1 LTVEHPS
8 LAEIFAGVLT
18 ALLVFAS
25 PVCAQ
30 RKETS
35 LDAGAV
41 ALRYADTL
49 NAGAA
54 TITPRAAA
62 QWARGAAE
70 VTGTYSQFT
79 TGGWSAQ
86 GALSGSLFAPTASG
100 FLAEVAGFAGG
111 STHHDGTRTGQVL
124 ANGRLH
130 FMRTRGELFLGA
142 GGGRTWVGGGSRSVF
157 LGEAG
162 MSSMIREVDATLTAS
177 PTMVE
182 DSIKYVDGQLS
193 LFWAR
198 ERLDLGALIGTRF
211 GDQLTSL
218 GGTAK
223 TWGNLTAVASLT
235 PRFALVVSGGT
246 YPIDPTQGFPGGRF
260 VSASIR
266 LATRRVSDAPL
277 PQAEQARAGTGDTEG
292 APTVTSF
299 VAERGHAG
307 RVTLRVKAPLA
318 QLVEVSGDFT
328 NWTPVRLERA
338 SDGLWSGTFPIS
350 RGKYQLN
357 LRLDGGKW
365 LVPPGLL
372 SMLDEFGGSVG
383 LLVIE

>member
-1 LTVEHPS
+1 LRVEHPS

-18 ALLVFAS
+18 ALLIFAS
-25 PVCAQ
+25 PVNAQ
-30 RKETS
+30 RTETS
-35 LDAGAV
+35 LDVGAV

-54 TITPRAAA
+54 TIAPRATADWGRA
-62 QWARGAAE
+62 VAD
-70 VTGTYSQFT
+70 VTGTYSQFAS
-79 TGGWSAQ
+79 GGWSTQ
-86 GALSGSLFAPTASG
+86 GALSGSLFAPTTLG

-111 STHHDGTRTGQVL
+111 SAHHDGTRTGQVL

-162 MSSMIREVDATLTAS
+162 VSTTIRQVGATLTAS
-177 PTMVE
+177 PAIVE
-182 DSIKYVDGQLS
+182 DSIKYLDAQLS
-193 LFWAR
+193 LSLSR
-198 ERLDLGALIGTRF
+198 DRLDLGALVGTRL

-218 GGTAK
+218 GGTAR

-260 VSASIR
+260 VSANIR
-266 LATRRVSDAPL
+266 LATRRLRETSPV
-277 PQAEQARAGTGDTEG
+277 QTEQAQVETGATEG
-292 APTVTSF
+292 GPTVTRF
-299 VAERGHAG
+299 AAERSHAG
-307 RVTLRVKAPLA
+307 WVTLRVNAPRA

-328 NWTPVRLERA
+328 NWTPLRLERA
-338 SDGLWSGTFPIS
+338 SDGLWSATFPINP
-350 RGKYQLN
+350 GKYQMN

>member
-1 LTVEHPS
+1 LRVEHPS

-18 ALLVFAS
+18 ALLIFAS
-25 PVCAQ
+25 PVNAQ
-30 RKETS
+30 SIETS
-35 LDAGAV
+35 LDVGAV

-54 TITPRAAA
+54 TITPRAVAD
-62 QWARGAAE
+62 WGRGVAE
-70 VTGTYSQFT
+70 ATGTYSQFRS
-79 TGGWSAQ
+79 GGWSTQ
-86 GALSGSLFAPTASG
+86 GALSGSLFAPTSLG

-111 STHHDGTRTGQVL
+111 SAHHDGTRTGQVL
-124 ANGRLH
+124 ASGRLH

-162 MSSMIREVDATLTAS
+162 MSTMIRQLGATLTAS
-177 PTMVE
+177 PAIVD
-182 DSIKYVDGQLS
+182 DSIKYLDGQLS
-193 LFWAR
+193 LSWSR
-198 ERLDLGALIGTRF
+198 DRVDLGTLVGTRL

-266 LATRRVSDAPL
+266 LTTRRGRVTSPVQTEPA
-277 PQAEQARAGTGDTEG
+277 QAETG
-292 APTVTSF
+292 APEGVPSVTSF
-299 VAERGHAG
+299 AAERSHAG
-307 RVTLRVKAPLA
+307 WLTLRVKAPRA
-318 QLVEVSGDFT
+318 KLVEVSGDFT

-338 SDGLWSGTFPIS
+338 SDGLWSATFPINP
-350 RGKYQLN
+350 GKYQMN

>member
-1 LTVEHPS
+1 
-8 LAEIFAGVLT
+8 VLT
-18 ALLVFAS
+18 ALLIFAS
-25 PVCAQ
+25 PVNAQ
-30 RKETS
+30 RTETS
-35 LDAGAV
+35 LDVGAV

-54 TITPRAAA
+54 TIAPRATADWGRA
-62 QWARGAAE
+62 VAD
-70 VTGTYSQFT
+70 VTGTYSQFAS
-79 TGGWSAQ
+79 GGWSTQ
-86 GALSGSLFAPTASG
+86 GALSGSLFAPTTLG

-111 STHHDGTRTGQVL
+111 SAHHDGTRTGQVL

-162 MSSMIREVDATLTAS
+162 VSTTIRQVGATLTAS
-177 PTMVE
+177 PAIVE
-182 DSIKYVDGQLS
+182 DSIKYLDAQLS
-193 LFWAR
+193 LSLSR
-198 ERLDLGALIGTRF
+198 DRLDLGALVGTRL

-218 GGTAK
+218 GGTAR
-223 TWGNLTAVASLT
+223 TWGNLTAVASMT
-235 PRFALVVSGGT
+235 PRVALVVSGGT

-266 LATRRVSDAPL
+266 LATRRVKETP
-277 PQAEQARAGTGDTEG
+277 PVQTEQAQVETGATEG
-292 APTVTSF
+292 GPTVTRF
-299 VAERGHAG
+299 AAERSHAG
-307 RVTLRVKAPLA
+307 WVTLRVNAPRA

-328 NWTPVRLERA
+328 NWTPLRLERA
-338 SDGLWSGTFPIS
+338 SDGLWSATFPINP
-350 RGKYQLN
+350 GKYQMN

>member
-1 LTVEHPS
+1 M
-8 LAEIFAGVLT
+8 LT

-30 RKETS
+30 DNQTS

-130 FMRTRGELFLGA
+130 FLRTRGELFLGA

-162 MSSMIREVDATLTAS
+162 VSTMIREVETTLTAS
-177 PTMVE
+177 PTIVE
-182 DSIKYVDGQLS
+182 DSIKYVDGQLALS
-193 LFWAR
+193 WTR

-218 GGTAK
+218 GGTAR

-266 LATRRVSDAPL
+266 LATRRVSETSPM
-277 PQAEQARAGTGDTEG
+277 QTEQAQVETG
-292 APTVTSF
+292 APEGVPAIASF
-299 VAERGHAG
+299 AAEKSHAG
-307 RVTLRVKAPLA
+307 WVTLRVNAPRA
-318 QLVEVSGDFT
+318 KLVEVNGDFT

-338 SDGLWSGTFPIS
+338 SDGLWSATFPINP
-350 RGKYQLN
+350 GKYQMN

>member
-1 LTVEHPS
+1 M
-8 LAEIFAGVLT
+8 LT
-18 ALLVFAS
+18 ALLLLAS
-25 PVCAQ
+25 PVIAQ
-30 RKETS
+30 HTETS
-35 LDAGAV
+35 LDVGAV

-54 TITPRAAA
+54 TIAPRATADWGRA
-62 QWARGAAE
+62 VAD
-70 VTGTYSQFT
+70 VTGTYSQFAS
-79 TGGWSAQ
+79 GGWSTQ
-86 GALSGSLFAPTASG
+86 GALSGSLFAPTTLG

-111 STHHDGTRTGQVL
+111 SAHHDGTRTGQVL

-162 MSSMIREVDATLTAS
+162 VSTTIRQVGATLTAS
-177 PTMVE
+177 PAIVE
-182 DSIKYVDGQLS
+182 DSIKYLDAQLS
-193 LFWAR
+193 LSLSR
-198 ERLDLGALIGTRF
+198 DRLDLGALVGTRL

-218 GGTAK
+218 GGTAR
-223 TWGNLTAVASLT
+223 TWGNLTAVASMT
-235 PRFALVVSGGT
+235 PRVALVVSGGT

-266 LATRRVSDAPL
+266 LATRRVKETP
-277 PQAEQARAGTGDTEG
+277 PVQTEQAQVETGATEG
-292 APTVTSF
+292 GPTVTRF
-299 VAERGHAG
+299 AAERSHAG
-307 RVTLRVKAPLA
+307 WVTLRVNAPRA

-328 NWTPVRLERA
+328 NWTPLRLERA
-338 SDGLWSGTFPIS
+338 SDGLWSATFPINP
-350 RGKYQLN
+350 GKYQMN